1 MQLNVLANG
10 DVRDAAAVFF
20 REVRDGTH
28 LLAGHQ
34 PVGNT
39 DAHHK
44 KRHGLAFAIFAANY
58 ADAVTLGVNA
68 PGTEI
73 SAEPFGRNGIESGAS
88 ELLDLIE
95 MVPGIFGAL
104 EALDALS
111 FGFGQLSLI
120 WLSFGR

>member
-20 REVRDGTH
+20 REVRDGAH
-28 LLAGHQ
+28 LLAAHQ
-34 PVGNT
+34 AVGNT

-58 ADAVTLGVNA
+58 ADAVALGVNA
-68 PGTEI
+68 PGTKI
-73 SAEPFGRNGIESGAS
+73 GAQPFGRNGIESGAG

-95 MVPGIFGAL
+95 MVPGIFGTL
-104 EALDALS
+104 EALDALG
-111 FGFGQLSLI
+111 FGFNRLRLS
-120 WLSFGR
+120 